1 MDGLDAFLLARIQ
14 FAANITFHILFPTIS
29 ISLGWVLLYFKL
41 RFIKT
46 RNQYW
51 MDAYQFWVKV
61 FALTF
66 ALGVVTGITMSFQ
79 FGTNWPGYMETV
91 GNIAG
96 PLLAYEVLTAFFLEA
111 TMLGVMLYGRERA
124 GETMHTVATWLV
136 AGGTTL
142 SAFWILALNSWMQT
156 PAGFEMINGQAHVT
170 SWWAVIFNPSF
181 PYRLTHMLLASGLTV
196 AFLVA
201 GVSAYR
207 WLRNDRGADVIAG
220 LKTGIYLAAMLIPLQ
235 IIAGDLHGLN
245 TLEHQPAKL
254 AAMEG
259 IWKTEKGVPA
269 VLFGLPDEKA
279 KKNHYEI
286 AIPKLASLYL
296 THSMDG
302 EVKGLDQ
309 FEGKHPPVAPV
320 FWAFRIMV
328 GVGVLM
334 LLVSWASTWQLAPW
348 KKVAPTLPASRGSL
362 PPEGSLRLRPGE
374 AGSAALAGEEG
385 PPVRELKN
393 WHARLLVAMTF
404 SGWVALI
411 AGWYVTEI
419 GRQPWLVTGVLTTAD
434 AASTVPAPYIAL
446 TLATYLTLYVLLLI
460 AYVSVVFYLARRRTH
475 ADKPLDAGMED
486 TPNPLDYPEKK
497 GRPPTAA
504 AGAPHA

>member
-1 MDGLDAFLLARIQ
+1 MDGFDAFLLARIQ

-29 ISLGWVLLYFKL
+29 ISLAWVLLFFKL
-41 RFIKT
+41 RFVKT
-46 RNQYW
+46 GQQHW
-51 MDAYQFWVKV
+51 MDAYQFWVKI

-66 ALGVVTGITMSFQ
+66 ALGVVSGITMSFQ
-79 FGTNWPGYMETV
+79 FGTNWPGYMEKV

-111 TMLGVMLYGRERA
+111 TMLGVMLFGRERVS
-124 GETMHTVATWLV
+124 ETLHTVATLLV

-170 SWWAVIFNPSF
+170 SWFEVIFNPSF
-181 PYRLTHMLLASGLTV
+181 PYRLVHMLLASGLTV

-201 GVSAYR
+201 GISAYR
-207 WLRNDRGADVIAG
+207 WLRQDRGAEVMAS
-220 LKTGIYLAAMLIPLQ
+220 LKTGVYMAALLIPLQ

-259 IWKTEKGVPA
+259 IWKTAKGAPA
-269 VLFGLPDEKA
+269 VLFALPDEKA
-279 KKNHYEI
+279 KANRYEI

-296 THSMDG
+296 THSLDG

-334 LLVSWASTWQLAPW
+334 LLVSWVSVWQLAPW
-348 KKVAPTLPASRGSL
+348 KRDPART
-362 PPEGSLRLRPGE
+362 LRP
-374 AGSAALAGEEG
+374 
-385 PPVRELKN
+385 
-393 WHARLLVAMTF
+393 WHSKLLVAMTF
-404 SGWVALI
+404 AGWVALI

-419 GRQPWLVTGVLTTAD
+419 GRQPWLVTGVLTAAE
-434 AASTVPAPYIAL
+434 AASSVPAPRIAL
-446 TLATYLTLYVLLLI
+446 TLSLYLTLYAALI
-460 AYVSVVFYLARRRTH
+460 VAYISVVFYLARHRKH
-475 ADKPLDAGMED
+475 ADKPFGTGLED
-486 TPNPLDYPEKK
+486 TPNPVTYPEQE
-497 GRPPTAA
+497 
-504 AGAPHA
+504 GAPRA

>member
-1 MDGLDAFLLARIQ
+1 MDGFDAFLLARIQ

-29 ISLGWVLLYFKL
+29 ISLAWVLLFFKL
-41 RFIKT
+41 RFVKT
-46 RNQYW
+46 GEQHW
-51 MDAYQFWVKV
+51 MDAYQFWVKI

-66 ALGVVTGITMSFQ
+66 ALGVVSGITMSFQ
-79 FGTNWPGYMETV
+79 FGTNWPGYMEKV

-111 TMLGVMLYGRERA
+111 TMLGVMLFGRERVS
-124 GETMHTVATWLV
+124 ETLHTVATLLV

-170 SWWAVIFNPSF
+170 SWFEVIFNPSF
-181 PYRLTHMLLASGLTV
+181 PYRLVHMLLASGLTV

-201 GVSAYR
+201 GISAYR
-207 WLRNDRGADVIAG
+207 WLRQDRGAEVMAS
-220 LKTGIYLAAMLIPLQ
+220 LKTGIYMAALLIPLQ

-259 IWKTEKGVPA
+259 IWKTEKGAPA
-269 VLFGLPDEKA
+269 VLFALPDEKA
-279 KKNHYEI
+279 RENRYEI

-296 THSMDG
+296 THSLDG

-334 LLVSWASTWQLAPW
+334 LLVSWASVWQFAPW
-348 KKVAPTLPASRGSL
+348 KRDPTRT
-362 PPEGSLRLRPGE
+362 LRP
-374 AGSAALAGEEG
+374 
-385 PPVRELKN
+385 
-393 WHARLLVAMTF
+393 WHAKLLVAMTF
-404 SGWVALI
+404 AGWVALI

-419 GRQPWLVTGVLTTAD
+419 GRQPWLVTGVLTAAE
-434 AASTVPAPYIAL
+434 AASSVPAPRIAL
-446 TLATYLTLYVLLLI
+446 TLALYLTLYAALI
-460 AYVSVVFYLARRRTH
+460 VAYISVVFYLARHGKH
-475 ADKPLDAGMED
+475 ADKPLGTGLED
-486 TPNPLDYPEKK
+486 TPNPVTYPEQE
-497 GRPPTAA
+497 
-504 AGAPHA
+504 GAPRA